1 MFYDFAI
8 IGSGIVGISVAYN
21 VLKKNPKAKVILL
34 EKESNALFHQS
45 SHNSGVV
52 HSGLYYHP
60 DSQKAKFCKLG
71 LEKTFT
77 FCKDNNIK
85 FNQCGKLVVAT
96 NSSEVVKL
104 HELRRNANTNGLSL
118 KIFSKSKLKKIEPNL
133 EGEEALFSPKTGV
146 IDWSV
151 FGNAL
156 LSKYL
161 VMGGEV
167 KYNFHVSGIDED
179 DKLIQI
185 KNHDFDLIKSKKM
198 ISCGGLQSD
207 RLARMLGIEPKLK
220 IIPFRGDYYKLDKK
234 FSNIFNHLIYPVPEN
249 DVPFLGIHF
258 TKTID
263 NFMILGPNA
272 SVNFSRENYKRFSVD
287 LEDIYDY
294 LGYEGFWK
302 LIMKYKKFVGNEFL
316 TSFSKIYYL
325 KQTRK
330 YFKSLSLKD
339 LKPFRAG
346 IRAQAVLSDGTLAH
360 DFIFE
365 NTKRALFVIDAP
377 SPAATSSLPIG
388 EFIAEK
394 ISEL

>member
-1 MFYDFAI
+1 MIYDFAV

-21 VLKKNPKAKVILL
+21 ILQKSPRAKIIIL
-34 EKESNALFHQS
+34 EKEPEALSHQS

-77 FCKDNNIK
+77 FCKENNIK

-96 NSSEVVKL
+96 NPSEIERL
-104 HELRRNANTNGLSL
+104 HELWNNANNNGLSL
-118 KIFSKSKLKKIEPNL
+118 EIFSKAKLNKIEPNL
-133 EGEEALFSPKTGV
+133 EGEEALLSPKTGV
-146 IDWSV
+146 IDWYI
-151 FGNAL
+151 FGKAL
-156 LSKYL
+156 LDKYL
-161 VMGGEV
+161 MMGGSI
-167 KYNFHVSGIDED
+167 KYNFHVSYIEED

-185 KNHDFDLIKSKKM
+185 KNQNVDLIKSKKM
-198 ISCGGLQSD
+198 VCCGGLQSD
-207 RLARMLGIEPKLK
+207 RLSKMLGIQLNLK
-220 IIPFRGDYYKLDKK
+220 IVPFRGDYFILDRK
-234 FSNIFNHLIYPVPEN
+234 FSDIFNHLIYPVPEN
-249 DVPFLGIHF
+249 DMPFLGIHF

-272 SVNFSRENYKRFSVD
+272 SVNFSREDYNRFYVNFK
-287 LEDIYDY
+287 DIYDY
-294 LGYEGFWK
+294 LSYDGFWK
-302 LIMKYKKFVGNEFL
+302 LILKYKKFVGNEFL

-325 KQTRK
+325 KQTKK

-339 LKPFRAG
+339 LRPYRAG
-346 IRAQAVLSDGTLAH
+346 IRAQAVLSDGTLAN

-365 NTKRALFVIDAP
+365 KTKRALFVINAP

-388 EFIAEK
+388 DFISDK
-394 ISEL
+394 ILQL